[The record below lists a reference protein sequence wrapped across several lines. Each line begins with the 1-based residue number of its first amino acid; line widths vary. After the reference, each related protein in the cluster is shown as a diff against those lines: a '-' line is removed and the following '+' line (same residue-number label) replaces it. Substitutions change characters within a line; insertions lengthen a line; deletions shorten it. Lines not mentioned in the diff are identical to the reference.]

1 MVVVTLTDC
10 PPRLRG
16 DLSKWLLEINTG
28 VYVGKVSARVREEL
42 WERIC
47 ENILHGRATMVYNTN
62 NEQGIAFHVH
72 NTTWKPIDFEGITL
86 MLRPAAASKD
96 EKEEYK
102 SKAAVMN
109 MLHGKTIAKQKKHQ
123 KEGYVVFDLETTGLH
138 SDKDEII
145 ELAAIRIIGN
155 RIVDELE
162 CLVIPEKSI
171 PQAITKLT
179 GINQTMVD
187 ESGIQLDIAIAKFID
202 FVGTSVIVGH
212 NISFDRAF
220 LDAACKK
227 LGRSRINNSGKD
239 TMQLARRNIDDEISN
254 YRLETVA
261 EYFKIPVDEKHRA
274 MVDCKTTFYVYKKL
288 NEI

>member
-86 MLRPAAASKD
+86 MLRPAAVSKD

-109 MLHGKTIAKQKKHQ
+109 MLHGKTIAKQKKQQ

-145 ELAAIRIIGN
+145 ELGAIRIIGN

-179 GINQTMVD
+179 GINQTMVE

-220 LDAACKK
+220 LDVACKK
-227 LGRSRINNSGKD
+227 LGRSRINNTGKD

-261 EYFKIPVDEKHRA
+261 KYFKIPVDEKHRA
-274 MVDCKTTFYVYKKL
+274 MADCKTTFYVYKKL

>member
-86 MLRPAAASKD
+86 MLRPAASKD

-109 MLHGKTIAKQKKHQ
+109 MLHGKTIAKQTKHQ

-274 MVDCKTTFYVYKKL
+274 MADCKTTFYVYKKL

>member
-86 MLRPAAASKD
+86 MLRPAASKD

-274 MVDCKTTFYVYKKL
+274 MADCKTTFYVYKKL

>member
-86 MLRPAAASKD
+86 MLRPAASKD

-109 MLHGKTIAKQKKHQ
+109 MLHGKTIAKQTKHQ

>member
-86 MLRPAAASKD
+86 MLRPAVASKD

-179 GINQTMVD
+179 GINQTMVE

-274 MVDCKTTFYVYKKL
+274 MADCKTTFYVYKKL

>member
-62 NEQGIAFHVH
+62 NEQGMAFRVH

-86 MLRPAAASKD
+86 MLRPAVVSCD

-109 MLHGKTIAKQKKHQ
+109 MLHGKTIAKQKKQQ

-138 SDKDEII
+138 SEKDEII
-145 ELAAIRIIGN
+145 EIAAIRIIKN
-155 RIVDELE
+155 RIVDELQ

-179 GINQTMVD
+179 GINQTMVV
-187 ESGIQLDIAIAKFID
+187 ESGIQLENAIAKFID
-202 FVGTSVIVGH
+202 FIGTSAIVSH

-220 LDAACKK
+220 LDVACKK

-239 TMQLARRNIDDEISN
+239 TMQLARRKIDDEISN

-261 EYFKIPVDEKHRA
+261 KYFKISVDEKHRA
-274 MVDCKTTFYVYKKL
+274 MADCKTTFYVYEKL